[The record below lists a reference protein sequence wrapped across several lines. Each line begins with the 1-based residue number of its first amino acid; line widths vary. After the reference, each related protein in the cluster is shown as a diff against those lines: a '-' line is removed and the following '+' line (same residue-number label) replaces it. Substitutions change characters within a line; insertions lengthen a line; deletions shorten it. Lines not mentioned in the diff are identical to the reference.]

1 MDKMKNILF
10 GSDEGDEDEDYGD
23 SRSYDD
29 EKETTKPKKRRF
41 GKSSSDNEEDD
52 MAVEIVNIKVTSWE
66 DTRVIADNL
75 LSHKPVILNIEGV
88 DVALALRIIDY
99 TCGVSY
105 AIDGELKKISQ
116 YIFLI
121 APANVS
127 TSGVGP
133 GPDDF
138 DDLSNSDILSRPG
151 I

>member
-1 MDKMKNILF
+1 MKNILF
-10 GSDEGDEDEDYGD
+10 GSDEGDDEEDYVD
-23 SRSYDD
+23 SKSYDD
-29 EKETTKPKKRRF
+29 EKEARPKKRRF
-41 GKSSSDNEEDD
+41 GRSGSDNEEDD
-52 MAVEIVNIKVTSWE
+52 MAVEIVNVKVTSWE

-75 LSHKPVILNIEGV
+75 LAHKPVILNIEGV
-88 DVALALRIIDY
+88 DVALAQRIIDY

-121 APANVS
+121 APSNVS

-138 DDLSNSDILSRPG
+138 DELSNSDILNRPG